1 MNKATNSRRE
11 RAAALA
17 CCAALAALM
26 LLFASQCSPLYPINV
41 WGDANCLLTVGRVMK
56 SGGVIYRDI
65 YEQKGP
71 LLYLIHMLAA
81 CVSDTSF
88 LGVYVMEIPALTAA
102 LYAAYRLMR
111 LRAGK
116 GFALGAAAVFGAL
129 VTTGGAFMRGDS
141 AEEFCLPLLMTALA
155 IAYAEY
161 GRRAR
166 PMRMKRLLACGVLAG
181 CIAAIK
187 YTLLG
192 AMVGLCLV
200 EGVLAIKEGGM
211 LRALKSAG
219 MFLLGM
225 AIPILPWL
233 IYFAAN
239 GALSDAY
246 TAYLYNNIFLY
257 SGDAVTWGQKL
268 HDGTRAI
275 RNNAL
280 WAVPAALG
288 LAALLSD
295 RGETTAVRFGVPAM
309 AAGQFA
315 TVFLV
320 GRVWPYSL
328 LALAPF
334 FVIGCMQLHRA
345 LKKTGPL
352 RCEKGLAA
360 AVCAASLIWTY
371 FATPNAF
378 LRGQKLESLAQGRLA
393 GCVEQGASLL
403 QYSHLDDG
411 LYLTTRTLPQGK
423 YFVRLNVQF
432 DEMRAEL
439 DRAVRE
445 GEPDYVLVSWEELP
459 AAFDRYQLIATDV
472 GYDDDNR
479 LNKML
484 YLYRKKSE

>member
-1 MNKATNSRRE
+1 MKRE
-11 RAAALA
+11 RGFALTA
-17 CCAALAALM
+17 CAILAALI
-26 LLFASQCSPLYPINV
+26 LLLTSQSSPLYPLNL
-41 WGDANCLLTVGRVMK
+41 WGDANCLFTVGRVMK
-56 SGGVIYRDI
+56 EGGVLYRDI

-200 EGVLAIKEGGM
+200 EGVLALKEGGM

-219 MFLLGM
+219 VFLLGM

-233 IYFAAN
+233 IYFAVN

-246 TAYLYNNIFLY
+246 AAYLYNNIFLY
-257 SGDAVTWGQKL
+257 GGEAQTWGERLAQW
-268 HDGTRAI
+268 GQYAAA
-275 RNNAL
+275 NAC
-280 WAVPAALG
+280 WVIPAAAG
-288 LAALLSD
+288 LIALLLD
-295 RGETTAVRFGVPAM
+295 RGETLAVRLGVPVM

-315 TVFLV
+315 AVFLV
-320 GRVWPYSL
+320 GRVWPYSISGM
-328 LALAPF
+328 AAF
-334 FVIGCMQLHRA
+334 SVIGLMQLHRLWGKRA
-345 LKKTGPL
+345 LPARVRRSAT
-352 RCEKGLAA
+352 AA
-360 AVCAASLIWTY
+360 ACAVSLVWAA

-378 LRGQKLESLAQGRLA
+378 LRGEDLGNLAQGMFA
-393 GCVEQGASLL
+393 DYVEPGKTML
-403 QYSHLDDG
+403 QYSYLDG
-411 LYLTTRTLPQGK
+411 GVYLTTRTHPAGK
-423 YFVRLNVQF
+423 YFARLNVNL
-432 DEMRAEL
+432 DEMNKEL
-439 DRAVRE
+439 DRYLRE
-445 GEPDYVLVSWEELP
+445 GIPDYVVVDWNRLP
-459 AAFDRYQLIATDV
+459 DEFDRYEEVCALTS
-472 GYDDDNR
+472 YDDSNR
-479 LNKML
+479 YIKSMIL
-484 YLYRKKSE
+484 YQRKNDE